1 MGMPAAPQDVTTLEE
16 FFSLPEDNTRRHEL
30 LDGVYVVSPPP
41 SYRHQRVVME
51 LYLRLTPALDRRPDL
66 LLFPVLGDIVLG
78 PRTVVQPDLFVIP
91 KPASR
96 DVQWRDVGRPVLAI
110 EVLSPS
116 TAVRDRGIKRQLY
129 QEAGVPEYWI
139 IDIDSRLVERWRPGD
154 ERPQIL
160 RERLAW
166 QPPGSSDSFEIDL
179 FNSFSRT
186 LDG

>member
-1 MGMPAAPQDVTTLEE
+1 MGMPAAPHDVTTLEE

-41 SYRHQRVVME
+41 SYRHQHVVMA
-51 LYLRLTPALDRRPDL
+51 LYRCLTPALESHPDL
-66 LLFPVLGDIVLG
+66 LLFPVLGDIVLA

-96 DVQWRDVGRPVLAI
+96 DVRWRDIGRPVLAI
-110 EVLSPS
+110 EVLSPT
-116 TAVRDRGIKRQLY
+116 TAARDRGTKRQLY

-154 ERPQIL
+154 ERPEVL
-160 RERLAW
+160 RERLVW
-166 QPPGSSDSFEIDL
+166 QPPGSSDSLEIDL
-179 FNSFSRT
+179 FKFFSRT